1 MTEKLHVLGTGNALV
16 TRCYN
21 TCFYLEWPEG
31 GLLVDC
37 GGGNGIL
44 RQMEDA
50 GLRVE
55 GVHHLFLTHAH
66 TDHLLGAVWLVRMAA
81 TAMRKGSYEG
91 TLTIHCH
98 PTLEQALRT
107 FCTITLQKKFTDF
120 FDERILFLP
129 IKDGESRDIAGRTF
143 TFFDIHSTKMQQF
156 AFTAR
161 MDCGKLAF
169 MGDEP
174 VNPACEE
181 HARNAAWLLC
191 EAFCL
196 RADAERFRPYE
207 KHHSTVADGAALAAR
222 LGVKNL
228 VLWHTEDKSGL
239 ADRKAR
245 YTAEAA
251 QHFQGGI
258 YVPDD
263 LDVVEL

>member
-1 MTEKLHVLGTGNALV
+1 M
-16 TRCYN
+16 
-21 TCFYLEWPEG
+21 
-31 GLLVDC
+31 
-37 GGGNGIL
+37 
-44 RQMEDA
+44 
-50 GLRVE
+50 
-55 GVHHLFLTHAH
+55 
-66 TDHLLGAVWLVRMAA
+66 
-81 TAMRKGSYEG
+81 
-91 TLTIHCH
+91 TIHCH

-129 IKDGESRDIAGRTF
+129 IRDGESRDIAGRTF

>member
-1 MTEKLHVLGTGNALV
+1 MSEKLHVLGTGNALV

-50 GLRVE
+50 GLGVE

-169 MGDEP
+169 MGTS
-174 VNPACEE
+174 
-181 HARNAAWLLC
+181 R
-191 EAFCL
+191 
-196 RADAERFRPYE
+196 
-207 KHHSTVADGAALAAR
+207 
-222 LGVKNL
+222 
-228 VLWHTEDKSGL
+228 
-239 ADRKAR
+239 
-245 YTAEAA
+245 
-251 QHFQGGI
+251 
-258 YVPDD
+258 
-263 LDVVEL
+263 

>member
-1 MTEKLHVLGTGNALV
+1 M
-16 TRCYN
+16 
-21 TCFYLEWPEG
+21 
-31 GLLVDC
+31 
-37 GGGNGIL
+37 
-44 RQMEDA
+44 
-50 GLRVE
+50 
-55 GVHHLFLTHAH
+55 
-66 TDHLLGAVWLVRMAA
+66 
-81 TAMRKGSYEG
+81 
-91 TLTIHCH
+91 
-98 PTLEQALRT
+98 
-107 FCTITLQKKFTDF
+107 
-120 FDERILFLP
+120 
-129 IKDGESRDIAGRTF
+129 
-143 TFFDIHSTKMQQF
+143 
-156 AFTAR
+156 
-161 MDCGKLAF
+161 
-169 MGDEP
+169 
-174 VNPACEE
+174 NPACEE

>member
-1 MTEKLHVLGTGNALV
+1 MTETLHVLGTGNALV

-44 RQMEDA
+44 QQMEDA
-50 GLRVE
+50 GLGVE
-55 GVHHLFLTHAH
+55 SVHHLFLTHAH

-129 IKDGESRDIAGRTF
+129 IRDGESRDIAGRTF

-207 KHHSTVADGAALAAR
+207 KYHSTVADGAALAAR

>member
-44 RQMEDA
+44 QQMEDA
-50 GLRVE
+50 GLGVE
-55 GVHHLFLTHAH
+55 SVHHLFLTHAH

-129 IKDGESRDIAGRTF
+129 IRDGESRDIAGRTF

-169 MGDEP
+169 MGDEQIG
-174 VNPACEE
+174 
-181 HARNAAWLLC
+181 
-191 EAFCL
+191 
-196 RADAERFRPYE
+196 RA
-207 KHHSTVADGAALAAR
+207 HV
-222 LGVKNL
+222 
-228 VLWHTEDKSGL
+228 
-239 ADRKAR
+239 
-245 YTAEAA
+245 
-251 QHFQGGI
+251 
-258 YVPDD
+258 
-263 LDVVEL
+263 

>member
-44 RQMEDA
+44 QQMEDA
-50 GLRVE
+50 GLGVE
-55 GVHHLFLTHAH
+55 SVHHLFLTHAH

-129 IKDGESRDIAGRTF
+129 IRDGESRDIAERTF

-156 AFTAR
+156 AFTVR

-207 KHHSTVADGAALAAR
+207 KYHSTVADGAALAAR